1 MQVVL
6 KLTQPEYH
14 PKASDLIE
22 NGEIR
27 IKVVNGE
34 KSPVAIGKEIGLAVV
49 ERCMK
54 IIKKHQPD
62 LVHVFTH
69 AGEIVPEEGDAGIF
83 QKGRGGY
90 FSALSK
96 VARVDHYAQVVVP
109 VITAPGLIAFETEA
123 VATQGLNEHL
133 PFIKDVDLSKYDFKE
148 PVMANNALRNGSYFA
163 DTKVF
168 VGFGFGLGR
177 SMTEG
182 LIIQNPKGP
191 VIVLLDHSLLILL
204 DHSLLAGDRSNCKE
218 AAQEAQEAQEDIC

>member
-6 KLTQPEYH
+6 KLAPPEYH

-27 IKVVNGE
+27 IKVMNGE

-69 AGEIVPEEGDAGIF
+69 AGEGVPEEGDAGIF
-83 QKGRGGY
+83 SKGRGGY

-96 VARVDHYAQVVVP
+96 LARVDHYAQVVVP

-148 PVMANNALRNGSYFA
+148 PVMGNNTLRNGSYFA
-163 DTKVF
+163 GTKVF

-177 SMTEG
+177 SMAEG
-182 LIIQNPKGP
+182 LIIQNPKGK
-191 VIVLLDHSLLILL
+191 VNVLDSFSLILL
-204 DHSLLAGDRSNCKE
+204 DHSLLAGDR
-218 AAQEAQEAQEDIC
+218 

>member
-1 MQVVL
+1 M
-6 KLTQPEYH
+6 KLAPPEYHDH
-14 PKASDLIE
+14 PKASDLVE
-22 NGEIR
+22 NGI
-27 IKVVNGE
+27 IDVQVSPGE
-34 KSPVAIGKEIGLAVV
+34 KSPVAIAKEIGTAVV
-49 ERCMK
+49 ARCIK

-62 LVHVFTH
+62 MVHVFTH
-69 AGEIVPEEGDAGIF
+69 AGELVPEEGDAGIF

-148 PVMANNALRNGSYFA
+148 PVMANNALRKGSYFP

-168 VGFGFGLGR
+168 VGFSFGLGR

-204 DHSLLAGDRSNCKE
+204 DHSLLAGDR
-218 AAQEAQEAQEDIC
+218 